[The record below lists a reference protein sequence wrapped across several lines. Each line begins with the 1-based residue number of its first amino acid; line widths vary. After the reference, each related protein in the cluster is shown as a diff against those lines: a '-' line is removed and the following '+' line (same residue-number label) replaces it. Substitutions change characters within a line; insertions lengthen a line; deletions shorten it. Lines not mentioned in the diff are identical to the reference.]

1 LKLAAGIVVA
11 TSCLVAL
18 APAFAEGD
26 LKNDTPYLWRRLV
39 PHKIG
44 TFDRRVPRS
53 HGLRYIRTSSVVRR
67 MVKPGIVCVAE
78 LLTRE
83 RLRTIWCAPPLRLSE
98 LSTRRLA
105 TQEWLE
111 TSFAL

>member
-1 LKLAAGIVVA
+1 MAPLEIRLDYAETTGPLYAAVTCEGSRPACPAGRSQSKFWQLCDRSPVANRGFRRCALKLAAGIVVA

-53 HGLRYIRTSSVVRR
+53 H
-67 MVKPGIVCVAE
+67 
-78 LLTRE
+78 
-83 RLRTIWCAPPLRLSE
+83 
-98 LSTRRLA
+98 
-105 TQEWLE
+105 
-111 TSFAL
+111 